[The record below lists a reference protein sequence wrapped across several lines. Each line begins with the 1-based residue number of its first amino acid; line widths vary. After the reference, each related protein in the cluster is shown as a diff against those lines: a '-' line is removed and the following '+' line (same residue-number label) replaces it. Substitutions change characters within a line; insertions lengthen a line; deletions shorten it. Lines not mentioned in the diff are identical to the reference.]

1 MGQPITLR
9 HRYGSPFTARRQA
22 MYKKHAL
29 YALLAV
35 CITVLVLVWM
45 IKDRFCGLEIYQKDI
60 TILVS
65 SACMR

>member
-1 MGQPITLR
+1 
-9 HRYGSPFTARRQA
+9 